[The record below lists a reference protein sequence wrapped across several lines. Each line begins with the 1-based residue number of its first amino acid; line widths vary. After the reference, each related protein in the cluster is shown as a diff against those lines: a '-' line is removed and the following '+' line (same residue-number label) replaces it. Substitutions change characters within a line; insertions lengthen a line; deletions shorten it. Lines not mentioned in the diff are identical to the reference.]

1 MEVGEVFQKAL
12 AAIGQT
18 SRGGKAGARADEDGV
33 CALYLSLQPLDLL

>member
-18 SRGGKAGARADEDGV
+18 GRGGKAGASADEDGI
-33 CALYLSLQPLDLL
+33 CALYLSFQPLDFL